1 MPGRRRGVAE
11 TPLPLMRWTTPA
23 WRTTAWVAAAR
34 LLAACGDDAGPQPTL
49 SRGAAGSDI
58 AALRLADAATAAD
71 GAASAEADAASPIDV
86 SPQPIDPDSAVGSN
100 DLGAADAGVAVD
112 AGLDATTP
120 PTDAVLVTDLLSPPD
135 VPLLPDVSPPPP
147 DLPPP
152 PPDVPP
158 PPPDVPP
165 PPPDVPPPPPD
176 VPPPP
181 KDTTATPKCGDGKC
195 DPGESTA
202 NCATDCPGGGSG
214 TWTCG
219 DKKCDIGEQ
228 FYCEGDCPGPVC
240 GDGKCQWPENKDNC
254 AKDCKGGGLWVCGD
268 GKCDIGEQFY
278 CNQDCQPAPM
288 TCLQSKCGKDWQTC
302 AAKPGCDKVVQC
314 AVNCNGSW
322 SCSQNC
328 LPGGAANNKEA
339 VTLLVCGQTQGCL

>member
-1 MPGRRRGVAE
+1 
-11 TPLPLMRWTTPA
+11 MRSTTPA
-23 WRTTAWVAAAR
+23 RRLGLWLALAWLVAG
-34 LLAACGDDAGPQPTL
+34 CGDEAAPVPTL
-49 SRGAAGSDI
+49 SNGTASSDT
-58 AALRLADAATAAD
+58 AALRLADAGTAAD
-71 GAASAEADAASPIDV
+71 GASAEAGGATPTDV
-86 SPQPIDPDSAVGSN
+86 APQPIDLDGTVGSD
-100 DLGAADAGVAVD
+100 DLNAADMGPAVD
-112 AGLDATTP
+112 ADVDPAAA
-120 PTDAVLVTDLLSPPD
+120 PTDAGPATELPSTADAAPPPD
-135 VPLLPDVSPPPP
+135 VPLPPQDVPPPPP

-152 PPDVPP
+152 PPDVPL
-158 PPPDVPP
+158 PPPDVLP

-181 KDTTATPKCGDGKC
+181 KDTTPTPKCGDGKC

-202 NCATDCPGGGSG
+202 NCAADCPGGGAG

-254 AKDCKGGGLWVCGD
+254 SKDCKSGGNWVCGD
-268 GKCDIGEQFY
+268 KKCDIGEQFY

-288 TCLQSKCGKDWQTC
+288 TCIPTKCGKEWQTC

-314 AVNCNGSW
+314 AISCSGSW
-322 SCSQNC
+322 SCSQGC
-328 LPGGAANNKEA
+328 LPGGASNNKEA
-339 VTLLVCGQTQGCL
+339 VAVLVCGQTQGCL